1 MERALAL
8 AGALEGSDFGRWAAG
23 DIYPYANLVHLL
35 GLVLLL
41 GGIGLLDLR
50 IIGAFRALPL
60 AALSRALIPLAVA
73 GFVLQ
78 ALSGLVL
85 FAADAVALAGSAT
98 FGWKLAAIALALA
111 NAALFRMLLAE
122 GEISAAARLMAAVSL
137 AAWLTAA
144 ALGRMIAYS

>member
-8 AGALEGSDFGRWAAG
+8 AGALDGSDFGSWAAG

-41 GGIGLLDLR
+41 GGTGLLDLR

-73 GFVLQ
+73 GFALQ
-78 ALSGLVL
+78 ALSGAVL

-111 NAALFRMLLAE
+111 NAALFRMLPVH
-122 GEISAAARLMAAVSL
+122 GEMSAAARLMAAVSL